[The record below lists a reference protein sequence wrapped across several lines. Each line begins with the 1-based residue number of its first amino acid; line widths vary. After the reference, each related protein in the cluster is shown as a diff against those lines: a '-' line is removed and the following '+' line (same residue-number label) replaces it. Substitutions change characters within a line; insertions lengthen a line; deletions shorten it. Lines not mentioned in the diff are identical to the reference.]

1 MQLPDQPDPTEDSTA
16 AAASIGP
23 ATDGAA
29 CGSLP
34 GVARHPVLACVDA
47 VAAAV
52 KDTAG
57 VDPVFMATSE
67 KAEALLALSG
77 LVDQLAALRLRVAAV
92 AGDVA
97 ETDAARDVAAW
108 LAHHTRTDPA
118 PARAGLR
125 LARALYGP
133 DPAWPQVGTALT
145 EGRVSLAQARVI
157 THALD
162 RLPTDLDQTD
172 HPTSDPD
179 HTAADAD
186 GGTGPDDGDRSVR
199 TRAEAHLVDQARD
212 FAPRDL
218 RILGRRVLDVVA
230 PEVAE
235 AEEARQLAAEEAHAR
250 AHTSLRFRALG
261 DGTTHLAGRIPDATA
276 GRLATYL
283 HAYTSPRQPNGRDE
297 PAATTANPDATTA
310 HGHATR
316 SGADPDASAPA
327 ERIPY
332 DRQLGQAFCALLE
345 HLDPDRVP
353 LHGGDATTVMVT
365 MTLDQL
371 MDQLTHQLTTHDLV
385 TGESL
390 ARADGVAQV
399 GDGTR
404 ITASEARR
412 LACAARIIP
421 AVLGGES
428 QPLDLGRSR
437 RLFSPA
443 QRKALRLRD
452 RQCRADGCTIP
463 APWCES
469 HHLVPWTS
477 GGTTDLADGILLCAH
492 HHHRAHDPAYTTD
505 RLPNGDLRYHRRN

>member
-162 RLPTDLDQTD
+162 RLPTDLDQTG

-261 DGTTHLAGRIPDATA
+261 DGTTHLAARIPDATA

-283 HAYTSPRQPNGRDE
+283 HAYTSPRQPNCRD
-297 PAATTANPDATTA
+297 
-310 HGHATR
+310 
-316 SGADPDASAPA
+316 
-327 ERIPY
+327 
-332 DRQLGQAFCALLE
+332 
-345 HLDPDRVP
+345 
-353 LHGGDATTVMVT
+353 
-365 MTLDQL
+365 
-371 MDQLTHQLTTHDLV
+371 
-385 TGESL
+385 
-390 ARADGVAQV
+390 
-399 GDGTR
+399 
-404 ITASEARR
+404 
-412 LACAARIIP
+412 
-421 AVLGGES
+421 
-428 QPLDLGRSR
+428 
-437 RLFSPA
+437 
-443 QRKALRLRD
+443 
-452 RQCRADGCTIP
+452 
-463 APWCES
+463 
-469 HHLVPWTS
+469 
-477 GGTTDLADGILLCAH
+477 
-492 HHHRAHDPAYTTD
+492 
-505 RLPNGDLRYHRRN
+505 

>member
-1 MQLPDQPDPTEDSTA
+1 MQLPDQPDPTDRNTA
-16 AAASIGP
+16 AASGIAP
-23 ATDGAA
+23 ATDSPHNSAA
-29 CGSLP
+29 GRADRADDGSAAGPLP
-34 GVARHPVLACVDA
+34 GVGRHPVLACVDA

-57 VDPVFMATSE
+57 VDPVFMTTRE
-67 KAEALLALSG
+67 KAEALLGLSR

-97 ETDAARDVAAW
+97 ETDASRDVAAW

-118 PARAGLR
+118 PARGDLR
-125 LARALYGP
+125 LARAVYGP

-162 RLPTDLDQTD
+162 RLPTDLDATG

-316 SGADPDASAPA
+316 SGADTDASAPA

-332 DRQLGQAFCALLE
+332 DRQLGNAFCALLE
-345 HLDPDRVP
+345 HLDPDRLP

-365 MTLDQL
+365 MTLDQLMDQL

-390 ARADGVAQV
+390 ARADGVAHV

-437 RLFSPA
+437 RLFPPPH
-443 QRKALRLRD
+443 RKALRLRD
-452 RQCRADGCTIP
+452 RQCRADRCT
-463 APWCES
+463 
-469 HHLVPWTS
+469 
-477 GGTTDLADGILLCAH
+477 
-492 HHHRAHDPAYTTD
+492 
-505 RLPNGDLRYHRRN
+505 